1 MSCGS
6 FSEPDLSSFL
16 EFSSAG
22 GGRHCHALISF
33 HFFSLL
39 VPCSRPVELFTAS
52 PSQHRWEDAIVMLS
66 FLPLVF
72 LPAPCSRPV
81 KLFIASA
88 SQNRWEDAI
97 VMPFLCSPCCIPA
110 ELFSASS
117 SQHPTSHVNWYV
129 LTWSSP
135 LFASAPTLF
144 MPTVSFHLQNEFF
157 LSSFILKMKVLSLLS
172 YSEWK

>member
-52 PSQHRWEDAIVMLS
+52 PSQHGWRMPLS
-66 FLPLVF
+66 
-72 LPAPCSRPV
+72 
-81 KLFIASA
+81 
-88 SQNRWEDAI
+88 
-97 VMPFLCSPCCIPA
+97 CSPFFP
-110 ELFSASS
+110 LFSF
-117 SQHPTSHVNWYV
+117 QLLVPD
-129 LTWSSP
+129 
-135 LFASAPTLF
+135 
-144 MPTVSFHLQNEFF
+144 
-157 LSSFILKMKVLSLLS
+157 LLS
-172 YSEWK
+172 YLLLHPVRIGGRTPLSCPFFVPLVASLWSYLPLHPVSAPPLMLIDMCWLEAVRCLRLHQHYSCPLFPFIFRMSFFFLLLS